1 MTDTDPQTE
10 ARYRKMLM
18 PRSPEERFLMGLRM
32 CEAARATVLASLPP
46 ELSPIDRKIA
56 VLRRYY
62 ESDFS
67 AEELARIERALRL
80 TATRASDTSA
90 AAPV

>member
-32 CEAARATVLASLPP
+32 CEAARATVLASLSP

-56 VLRRYY
+56 VLRR
-62 ESDFS
+62 
-67 AEELARIERALRL
+67 
-80 TATRASDTSA
+80 
-90 AAPV
+90 